1 MSDMGVHNEATNNGF
16 DSDQQEYLTRM
27 NEHFSYRYEVIK
39 KLGKGSF
46 GVVLK
51 CYDHKEKVYCAV
63 KILKNKKRL
72 YKQGLV
78 EARLIKHLN
87 DKDPEDKKNI
97 IRRLEQ
103 FSFRKHLIITFEM
116 LSVNLY
122 EFIKMN
128 HFQGFS
134 LNLIKRFAIQIL
146 ISLYYL
152 IENNIVHCDLK
163 PENILLRKI
172 NKSGLKIIDFGSGCF
187 ENEKIYTYI

>member
-27 NEHFSYRYEVIK
+27 NEHFAYRFEVIK

-63 KILKNKKRL
+63 KILRL

-97 IRRLEQ
+97 IRRLE
-103 FSFRKHLIITFEM
+103 
-116 LSVNLY
+116 
-122 EFIKMN
+122 
-128 HFQGFS
+128 
-134 LNLIKRFAIQIL
+134 
-146 ISLYYL
+146 
-152 IENNIVHCDLK
+152 
-163 PENILLRKI
+163 
-172 NKSGLKIIDFGSGCF
+172 
-187 ENEKIYTYI
+187 